1 LSNRRR
7 PALKITKS
15 KIAKLQNELADVAQ
29 LVEHSLGKGEVT
41 SSILVI
47 GSRDLV
53 LIAEFMTTGFEQ
65 AGIKIEKEAEFAALK
80 QSIERLLSASLIEK
94 FFKKL
99 DKNNVRVREFE
110 MVLSKRLMEQLDEN
124 LAKSGKS
131 AQSLYEALS
140 MTDKGQMREFYLTKI
155 EEVNPEIR
163 ARFQKIYRYY

>member
-1 LSNRRR
+1 
-7 PALKITKS
+7 
-15 KIAKLQNELADVAQ
+15 
-29 LVEHSLGKGEVT
+29 
-41 SSILVI
+41 
-47 GSRDLV
+47 
-53 LIAEFMTTGFEQ
+53 MTTGFEQ

-110 MVLSKRLMEQLDEN
+110 MVLSKRLLEQVDEN

-163 ARFQKIYRYY
+163 ARFQNEASLAAQIRHGDVEHIPGLEAAARAIVDRVEPDGVVITLSAGDGNLVGTRVLEQIEQVQ